1 MEEIARLKV
10 EERNQGR
17 METYIKSNN
26 LDGLNAMKERNI
38 LEYGRVEGPHLNNF
52 IKVWF
57 MGRCDIWQFKTN
69 PAMDVLTGL
78 FHSMGGK

>member
-1 MEEIARLKV
+1 MKNTTKRIQLEQDIKNLQNDGLSMEEIARLKV

-38 LEYGRVEGPHLNNF
+38 LEYGRAEGTHLNNF
-52 IKVWF
+52 IK
-57 MGRCDIWQFKTN
+57 
-69 PAMDVLTGL
+69 
-78 FHSMGGK
+78 SMVHGKM

>member
-38 LEYGRVEGPHLNNF
+38 LEYGRAEGTTPEQLY
-52 IKVWF
+52 KKYGSWE
-57 MGRCDIWQFKTN
+57 
-69 PAMDVLTGL
+69 DVIYGSLKQIQQWM
-78 FHSMGGK
+78 S

>member
-1 MEEIARLKV
+1 MKNTTKRIQLEQDIKNLQNDGLSMEGIARLKV

-38 LEYGRVEGPHLNNF
+38 LEYGRAEGLHLNNF
-52 IKVWF
+52 IK
-57 MGRCDIWQFKTN
+57 
-69 PAMDVLTGL
+69 
-78 FHSMGGK
+78 SMVHGKM

>member
-26 LDGLNAMKERNI
+26 LDGLNAMKEIFLNMAEQKD
-38 LEYGRVEGPHLNNF
+38 LHLNNL
-52 IKVWF
+52 IK
-57 MGRCDIWQFKTN
+57 
-69 PAMDVLTGL
+69 
-78 FHSMGGK
+78 SMVHGKM

>member
-26 LDGLNAMKERNI
+26 LDGLECNERKK
-38 LEYGRVEGPHLNNF
+38 Y
-52 IKVWF
+52 
-57 MGRCDIWQFKTN
+57 
-69 PAMDVLTGL
+69 
-78 FHSMGGK
+78 S

>member
-38 LEYGRVEGPHLNNF
+38 LEYGRAEGYTPEQLY
-52 IKVWF
+52 KKYGSWE
-57 MGRCDIWQFKTN
+57 
-69 PAMDVLTGL
+69 DVIYGSLKQIQQWM
-78 FHSMGGK
+78 S